1 MPSPSLTPASDED
14 PYVHVHV
21 CGGDGLAG
29 HTKGMTVLPLPQD
42 RDLEQDID
50 VSDLYDLVNVDA
62 S

>member
-1 MPSPSLTPASDED
+1 
-14 PYVHVHV
+14 
-21 CGGDGLAG
+21 
-29 HTKGMTVLPLPQD
+29 MTVLPLPQD